1 MLFLD
6 ELSEFTRPALE
17 ALRQPLEDESV
28 TIVRAPLDQG
38 TRTTAR
44 LQRNAARAPFRRRQ
58 DQRRRAYPRG
68 PLFLL
73 RQKERCRLALPRA
86 RLQARSKHACS

>member
-1 MLFLD
+1 VLFLD

-17 ALRQPLEDESV
+17 ALRQPREDGSV

-44 LQRNAARAPFRRRQ
+44 LQRNAVRAPFRRSH
-58 DQRRRAYPRG
+58 DQRRRAYSRG
-68 PLFLL
+68 PLFL
-73 RQKERCRLALPRA
+73 
-86 RLQARSKHACS
+86 